1 MRTAGGIGQ
10 QEIPLGSIRS
20 RNDGN
25 IAAAR
30 LRGLELSEIVQI
42 SERAAAL
49 RAEGRDIIAL
59 STGEPDL
66 PTPDFVIEAAHQAAC
81 AGQTRYTATVGTTQ
95 LRAAVAQ
102 RAGVTPSEVIISTGA
117 KQVLANAML
126 STLDLG
132 DEVVMPAP
140 FWTSYAD
147 IVRLA
152 GGVPVIVPC
161 DMADDFKLSAAA
173 LEQAITPRTRWL
185 MLNSPSNPT
194 GAVYSEQEIRA
205 LADVLE
211 RHPQVWV
218 LADEIYRELTFVP
231 FTSFTEV
238 APALKDRTLIVDG
251 VSKAWSMTG
260 WRIGWG
266 TGPRALISAM
276 IKVQGQITSGA
287 CSVSQAAALAAITGP
302 QDELTRRNDLF
313 RRRRDTVVARLSAIK
328 GLNCAVPDGAFYLF
342 PSCAELLT
350 SQGGPFASDAEFCA
364 WLLEEAGVA
373 VVPGRAFRLPGHFR
387 LSFAYSDADLE
398 KGISRISAAL
408 DRRTK

>member
-1 MRTAGGIGQ
+1 MRSADDNAMQ
-10 QEIPLGSIRS
+10 DIRAVS
-20 RNDGN
+20 GPIRDDGD

-30 LRGLELSEIVQI
+30 LKGLELSEIVQI

-81 AGQTRYTATVGTTQ
+81 AGPTRYTATVGTPQ

-126 STLDLG
+126 ATLDPG
-132 DEVVMPAP
+132 DEVVIPAP

-152 GGVPVIVPC
+152 GGVPVIIPC
-161 DMADDFKLSAAA
+161 DMADGFKLSAAA

-211 RHPQVWV
+211 KHPQVWV
-218 LADEIYRELTFVP
+218 LADEIYRELSFVP
-231 FTSFTEV
+231 FTSFTDA
-238 APALKDRTLIVDG
+238 APALKDRTLVVDG

-266 TGPRALISAM
+266 IGPRKLVSEM

-302 QDELTRRNDLF
+302 REELARRKDLF
-313 RRRRDTVVARLSAIK
+313 LRRRDTVAARLSAIK
-328 GLNCAVPDGAFYLF
+328 GLHCAPSDGAFYVF

-350 SQGGPFASDAEFCA
+350 SQGGSFASDTEFCA
-364 WLLEEAGVA
+364 WLLEETGVA
-373 VVPGRAFRLPGHFR
+373 VVPGRAFGLPGHFR

-398 KGISRISAAL
+398 EGISRIHAAL
-408 DRRTK
+408 DRRAN